1 MAVWLKENNRD
12 KSLKI
17 ILFLL
22 SPFFSFLYALRRM
35 NTKSSYIVFFLFA
48 VFFGM
53 SFTVSNVRGIDGT
66 TDGISYRNAFES
78 YKNVSTSQYY
88 DGLKRFFT
96 FDEGNKDYYYD
107 TVAFYVSRI
116 TDNYHVMF
124 MFFAAIFAFF
134 QLKTF
139 RFLTTEDN
147 FNNSLVCV
155 LLAFLFT
162 YNQIFNINGMRFW
175 TAAWIGVYS
184 IFQIFLNDN
193 KKYFLLA
200 LCTPFFHGSFW
211 LYIVVMVFAYFFKK
225 YERMWVVL
233 FFLSF
238 IFSSFAIELVQNM
251 VDYLPSSLARLVDLY
266 TSEEAILSRQ
276 AVQLEAGQTVRIFGM
291 VAKIY
296 INLLV
301 CLFIKNSVYIKKHTK
316 NLYPFLLVW
325 MTFVNFVMLIPALG
339 GRFILLSY
347 PLIAYIWLANFGN
360 IKYRYWIYVSPLALL
375 LSLYSLLRDY
385 MSVLEFSFYYSNPLF
400 LFYKYILL
408 T

>member
-96 FDEGNKDYYYD
+96 FDEGNKDYD

-200 LCTPFFHGSFW
+200 LCTPFFSW
-211 LYIVVMVFAYFFKK
+211 LFLVIYSGNGIC
-225 YERMWVVL
+225 VL
-233 FFLSF
+233 F
-238 IFSSFAIELVQNM
+238 
-251 VDYLPSSLARLVDLY
+251 
-266 TSEEAILSRQ
+266 
-276 AVQLEAGQTVRIFGM
+276 
-291 VAKIY
+291 
-296 INLLV
+296 
-301 CLFIKNSVYIKKHTK
+301 
-316 NLYPFLLVW
+316 
-325 MTFVNFVMLIPALG
+325 
-339 GRFILLSY
+339 
-347 PLIAYIWLANFGN
+347 
-360 IKYRYWIYVSPLALL
+360 
-375 LSLYSLLRDY
+375 
-385 MSVLEFSFYYSNPLF
+385 
-400 LFYKYILL
+400 
-408 T
+408 